1 MVFVKN
7 KIGGSKIYGFKV
19 YESKGLLH
27 SLIIGHRFFLMVAL
41 SLVLNACT
49 TVGVENKVGSD
60 DEGSKRSE
68 LTGEL
73 LYQLLV
79 GEFAGSTGGLDVSV
93 DAYLQAAEMSQ
104 DSRIA
109 ARATYIAIYGQK
121 YEQALEALERWNEL
135 SPENREVYRMYATT
149 YLKLHQPENAVAY
162 IQKILNES
170 GGSPREKAL
179 FTKKLLNKESSTED
193 SLAVL
198 EALNLVESS
207 NLHMLI
213 LQARFAAQLEQ
224 YANAIGLLDQVLKM
238 DASLSDV
245 HIIKA
250 RIFDAQG
257 KRQESEML
265 MLKVLEEHP
274 DNSHLRMQ
282 YARMLVEDR
291 KFDQAREQFLV
302 LRRQTPENPEVL
314 MSLALLYI
322 ETKQLDEAAD
332 FLDQLIKM
340 DKNVDVANYYHG
352 RIAQNKELHKEAIA
366 YYLKVKNGSYVFE
379 AKLRIAGLFARL
391 GKVDEAVEQL
401 KVLAEKQTSWPNRVR
416 AYLAQGE
423 ILRSS
428 LRYKE
433 AFEMYSRALMQ
444 NPEDADLLYARA
456 LTAEK
461 VDRLDI
467 TESDLLKVL
476 STEPENANALNA
488 LGYTLADRT
497 ERLQEALEY
506 IKRAMELVPD
516 DPAILD
522 SLGWVSYRL
531 GKMQDAVKWLSKAFE
546 IMGDAEIAA
555 HYGEVLWKLDQH
567 DKAREVWQKGRDND
581 AEHPVLVETLKRLN
595 Q

>member
-1 MVFVKN
+1 MA
-7 KIGGSKIYGFKV
+7 
-19 YESKGLLH
+19 
-27 SLIIGHRFFLMVAL
+27 SLSF
-41 SLVLNACT
+41 VLNACT
-49 TVGVENKVGSD
+49 TAGVENKANNIDVEKSPG
-60 DEGSKRSE
+60 
-68 LTGEL
+68 LTGDL

-79 GEFAGSTGGLDVSV
+79 GEFAGSEGGLDVSV
-93 DAYLQAAEMSQ
+93 DSYLQAAEMSQ

-121 YEQALEALERWNEL
+121 YEQALKALERWNEL
-135 SPENREVYRMYATT
+135 SPQDREVYRMYAVA
-149 YLKLHQPENAVAY
+149 YLKLHQPRNAAAY
-162 IQKILNES
+162 IQKVLNES
-170 GGSPREKAL
+170 SASPREKAL
-179 FTKKLLNKESSTED
+179 VTKKLLNKESSNED
-193 SLAVL
+193 SLKVL
-198 EALNLVESS
+198 EILNLAEPK

-224 YANAIGLLDQVLKM
+224 YADAISLLDQVLKM
-238 DASLSDV
+238 DSSLSDV

-250 RIFDAQG
+250 RILDAQG
-257 KRQESEML
+257 KREESEAL

-274 DNSHLRMQ
+274 DNTNLRMQ
-282 YARMLVEDR
+282 YARMLVEDG
-291 KFDQAREQFLV
+291 KFDFAREQFLI
-302 LRRQTPENPEVL
+302 LQRQTPENPEVL

-332 FLDQLIKM
+332 FLDQLIEM

-352 RIAQNKELHKEAIA
+352 RIAQNRERHKEAIA

-391 GKVDEAVEQL
+391 GRVSEAIDQL
-401 KVLAEKQTSWPNRVR
+401 ELLAEKQTSWPNRVR

-423 ILRSS
+423 ILRSTK
-428 LRYKE
+428 RYKE

-467 TESDLLKVL
+467 AESDLLKVL

-531 GKMQDAVKWLSKAFE
+531 GKMQDAVKWLGKAFE
-546 IMGDAEIAA
+546 LLEDAEIAA
-555 HYGEVLWKLDQH
+555 HYGEVLWKLNQR
-567 DKAREVWQKGRDND
+567 DKAREVWKKGQDDN
-581 AEHPVLVETLKRLN
+581 AEHPVLVETLNRLN
-595 Q
+595 K

>member
-1 MVFVKN
+1 MIFLKTKTRN
-7 KIGGSKIYGFKV
+7 FSGPAQLSIA
-19 YESKGLLH
+19 
-27 SLIIGHRFFLMVAL
+27 GHRLILLATL
-41 SLVLNACT
+41 SFVLNACT
-49 TVGVENKVGSD
+49 TAGIKSEVDDAVVGKDSG
-60 DEGSKRSE
+60 
-68 LTGEL
+68 LTGDL

-79 GEFAGSTGGLDVSV
+79 GEFAGSAGGLDVSV
-93 DAYLQAAEMSQ
+93 DSYLQAAEISR

-109 ARATYIAIYGQK
+109 ARAAYIAIYGQK

-135 SPENREVYRMYATT
+135 SPGDTEVSRMYAVT
-149 YLKLHQPENAVAY
+149 YLKLHQTSDAVVY
-162 IQKILNES
+162 IRKILDES
-170 GGSPREKAL
+170 DGTPREKAL
-179 FTKKLLNKESSTED
+179 FIKQLLNKESTTED

-198 EALNLVESS
+198 EALNLAEPG

-213 LQARFAAQLEQ
+213 LQARYAAQLEQ
-224 YANAIGLLDQVLKM
+224 YTEAVSLLDQVLAM
-238 DASLSDV
+238 DATLSDV

-250 RIFDAQG
+250 RILDAQG
-257 KRQESEML
+257 QRQKSEAL
-265 MLKVLEEHP
+265 MLQVLEEHP
-274 DNSHLRMQ
+274 DNSNLRMQ
-282 YARMLVEDR
+282 YARMLVEDGQ
-291 KFDQAREQFLV
+291 FDAAREQFSILQ
-302 LRRQTPENPEVL
+302 RQTPENPEVL

-322 ETKQLDEAAD
+322 ETKQLDQATT
-332 FLDQLIKM
+332 FLDQLIVM

-352 RIAQNKELHKEAIA
+352 RIAQNREQHEKAIA

-401 KVLAEKQTSWPNRVR
+401 EALAEKQTSWPNRVR

-423 ILRSS
+423 ILRSAQK
-428 LRYKE
+428 YKE

-531 GKMQDAVKWLSKAFE
+531 GKTQDAVKWLSKAFE
-546 IMGDAEIAA
+546 LLEDAEIAA
-555 HYGEVLWKLDQH
+555 HYGEVLWMLNQR
-567 DKAREVWQKGRDND
+567 DKAREVWQKGRDKN
-581 AEHPVLVETLKRLN
+581 AQHPVLVETLKRLDK
-595 Q
+595 